1 MLIII
6 SQSFYLCQQNLV
18 GYVCFFVQIFKF
30 NICLFVYKNMAY
42 FVKNIPGS
50 MFIPSSRRYSGP
62 RTRPSTAA
70 KCLQNMF

>member
-6 SQSFYLCQQNLV
+6 SQCFYLGQQSLV
-18 GYVCFFVQIFKF
+18 GFVCFFVQIF